1 MLDTKRF
8 LVFNDSYTAYADF
21 KQCTLAGGGNQV
33 KKVLI
38 TDDDIHLRKLVLT
51 YAELDGFQ
59 CEEAECGEDAIRK
72 IESTPFDIVVLDVMM
87 PGPNGFETLA
97 EIRKT
102 SEVPVIMLT
111 ARGEEYDRLLGFK
124 LGADDYVQKPF
135 SPKELMARVAAV
147 LKRTGAKQD
156 ANYRFGELCIS
167 PDARTV
173 TLGDSALTITP
184 KEFDLLL
191 TLAQNEHIV
200 LSRERLL
207 EKVWGY
213 EYLGDARTVDTHVK
227 SLRERLGH
235 YRKLIQTVWGVCRG
249 TR

>member
-1 MLDTKRF
+1 M
-8 LVFNDSYTAYADF
+8 
-21 KQCTLAGGGNQV
+21 

-235 YRKLIQTVWGVCRG
+235 YRKLIQTVWGVG
-249 TR
+249 YKFEYNE